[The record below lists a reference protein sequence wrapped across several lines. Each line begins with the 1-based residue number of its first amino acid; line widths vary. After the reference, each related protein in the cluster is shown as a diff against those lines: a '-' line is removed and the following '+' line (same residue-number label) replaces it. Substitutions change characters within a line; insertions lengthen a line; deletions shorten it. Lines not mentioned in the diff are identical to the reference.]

1 MKLFIFGA
9 TGDLVRRKVMPAFAA
24 LRRGKPAFSDLE
36 IIALGRKDLDTLD
49 LGGLPVKY
57 EKVEFG
63 ENLTCEGCESHLDKD
78 ETAYFYSALPP
89 SQIELVL
96 RYVAAVIRDNLPAQ
110 AGHSV
115 RLLLEQPLGR

>member
-1 MKLFIFGA
+1 
-9 TGDLVRRKVMPAFAA
+9 MPAFAA

-110 AGHSV
+110 AGRRQAIVCACCSRSHSAV
-115 RLLLEQPLGR
+115 ILQALLT